1 MNERLASI
9 QLTVEA
15 EPEAFADEIE
25 AHLLDSL
32 RQNVPASDYAPF
44 GILAR
49 DGQGVIVGG
58 LIGGTSYG
66 WLVIKILW
74 VSEDLRSQGL
84 GARIMRLAEGAA
96 VERGCH
102 GAWLDTSSRRA
113 KSFYEK
119 LGYETFGILE
129 NQAGERPQGHARFFL
144 RKQFSG

>member
-25 AHLLDSL
+25 ARLLDSL

-49 DGQGVIVGG
+49 DRQAMIVGG

-84 GARIMRLAEGAA
+84 GVRIMRLAEEAA
-96 VERGCH
+96 AQRGCH

-119 LGYETFGILE
+119 LGYKTFGILE
-129 NQAGERPQGHARFFL
+129 NRAGEEPQGHARFFL
-144 RKQFSG
+144 HKRFAG